1 MENTIAL
8 RECIDWMNSGL
19 PFSFKCCSHDAK
31 RPKKSGKWIQGGEAL
46 CLIADK
52 SADETDSD
60 PEYSGEVKSE
70 DKEVNKNL
78 KRSPKHRYFFTRNV
92 RLCVGS
98 KPVGLPIKIHL
109 DLLIRFNGRKVIL
122 P

>member
-19 PFSFKCCSHDAK
+19 PFSFKCCSYDEK
-31 RPKKSGKWIQGGEAL
+31 RPKKSGKWITAGEAL

-52 SADETDSD
+52 N
-60 PEYSGEVKSE
+60 KSE
-70 DKEVNKNL
+70 EEGEDENITESEGKEVEKPS
-78 KRSPKHRYFFTRNV
+78 KRSPNHRYFFTRNV

-109 DLLIRFNGRKVIL
+109 DLLIRFNGRKVLL